1 MRKWVLTTD
10 DHNNDKKFKDAKELS
25 NSSATRGW
33 GIIVTLDV
41 KRWESLMEK
50 LGILVKDLPVPSGEA
65 EKILKHLYSIFLI
78 MWLHGSIEYY
88 PFFVHTL

>member
-1 MRKWVLTTD
+1 MTTD

-41 KRWESLMEK
+41 KRWESLVEK

-65 EKILKHLYSIFLI
+65 KHKFEGRSSEFGQFRCLDVLFYVSLFS
-78 MWLHGSIEYY
+78 M
-88 PFFVHTL
+88 T